1 MRWGTVDLVTRA
13 FAVGIFVTC
22 GTLQCALGAEERVNV
37 DQGWS
42 DKQKGTWYTTSQGS
56 RLIPLSWI
64 RALEQPGLPL
74 DGTARL
80 FLDPDHIKKF
90 GYLPSDS
97 GKPESLPI
105 GFAIDRQ
112 DDRQFS
118 EITKR
123 RWKSPQSKNEPWLG
137 LTCSACHTAE
147 LTYQG
152 KRLRIDGGPTLA
164 DFQRFM
170 KTLNRAL
177 VETRDDQNKWNRFAS
192 VVLKGVDKESNRA
205 LLKGEL
211 ANLIAW
217 QLKVEQANETPLEYG
232 YGRLDAFGHIFNPAF
247 PG

>member
-22 GTLQCALGAEERVNV
+22 GALQCALGAEERVNV
-37 DQGWS
+37 DHGWS

-152 KRLRIDGGPTLA
+152 KRLRIDGARRWPISRG
-164 DFQRFM
+164 
-170 KTLNRAL
+170 
-177 VETRDDQNKWNRFAS
+177 S
-192 VVLKGVDKESNRA
+192 
-205 LLKGEL
+205 
-211 ANLIAW
+211 
-217 QLKVEQANETPLEYG
+217 
-232 YGRLDAFGHIFNPAF
+232 
-247 PG
+247 